1 MKVTIFKPVEP
12 GFQSRPNPGFGFG
25 KKPGNPGYPG
35 SGNPGLHSLV
45 GSYAGKALL
54 STAFE

>member
-1 MKVTIFKPVEP
+1 MKDGESYDFQPVEP
-12 GFQSRPNPGFGFG
+12 GFQSRSNPGFGFG

-45 GSYAGKALL
+45 M
-54 STAFE
+54 